1 MNVSIQNVS
10 VSFDRRPA
18 LVDASLEIPRKSIVG
33 ILGPSGSGKTTL
45 IRCIAGLLRPQ
56 AGHVEIQGRRVPDKS
71 LAGSIGYMAQED
83 SLYPDLS
90 GAQNLRFFA
99 SLYGLRGAAAKAAM
113 EAVFR
118 LTRLTGEEAKRVKN
132 YSGGMRKR
140 LSLAT
145 ALVHGPSLLILD
157 EPTVGIDPVLRAEF
171 WDKFRSLR
179 AGGATLLLTTH
190 AMDEADR
197 CDRLALIFEGRV
209 LAYGSPE
216 DVRKAVGAR
225 TTEEAFLT
233 LRARS
238 MEEKVGAAP
247 SAAPGAA
254 KGDAHA

>member
-1 MNVSIQNVS
+1 MNVLVRGVS

-18 LVDASLEIPRKSIVG
+18 LVDASIEMPERSIVG
-33 ILGPSGSGKTTL
+33 LLGPSGAGKTTL
-45 IRCIAGLLRPQ
+45 IRCIVGLLRPQ
-56 AGHVEIQGRRVPDKS
+56 AGHVDIDGRRVPDKS
-71 LAGSIGYMAQED
+71 LAPRIGYMAQED

-99 SLYGLRGAAAKAAM
+99 SLYGLRGAPARAAM

-118 LTRLTGEEAKRVKN
+118 LTRLTGEEGKRVKN

-145 ALVHGPSLLILD
+145 ALVHTPSLLILD
-157 EPTVGIDPVLRAEF
+157 EPTVGIDPALRAEF
-171 WDKFRSLR
+171 WEEFRSLR

-190 AMDEADR
+190 VMDEADR
-197 CDRLALIFEGRV
+197 CDLLALIFEGRV
-209 LAYGSPE
+209 LAFGTPAE
-216 DVRKAVGAR
+216 VRRGVGAA

-238 MEEKVGAAP
+238 LEGGEA
-247 SAAPGAA
+247 
-254 KGDAHA
+254 AHA